1 MDGLNSVFGH
11 VIAELISLGVIVGTL
26 AHALPPIATFLAIV
40 WYATMISESRRQRR
54 DRIALEK
61 QARAAAAVI
70 KQAEVAAKE
79 VVETAVLAAHNIKK

>member
-1 MDGLNSVFGH
+1 M
-11 VIAELISLGVIVGTL
+11 IAELISLGVIVGTL

-79 VVETAVLAAHNIKK
+79 VVETAVLAANNIKK

>member
-1 MDGLNSVFGH
+1 M
-11 VIAELISLGVIVGTL
+11 IAELISLGIIVGTL